1 MLKVSQ
7 QQVIEEIRS
16 RIKSDFKGLHTD
28 WTDAIINMVNNVEII
43 ADEKNSMG
51 KEQWKILKNY

>member
-7 QQVIEEIRS
+7 EQVIEEIRS
-16 RIKSDFKGLHTD
+16 RIKSDFVGLHTD

-43 ADEKNSMG
+43 ADEINSQG
-51 KEQWKILKNY
+51 KAK

>member
-7 QQVIEEIRS
+7 QQVMEEIRS
-16 RIKSDFKGLHTD
+16 RIKTDFKGLHTD

-43 ADEKNSMG
+43 ADEKNSTG
-51 KEQWKILKNY
+51 KEQ

>member
-43 ADEKNSMG
+43 ADEKNSTG
-51 KEQWKILKNY
+51 KEQ

>member
-7 QQVIEEIRS
+7 EQVIEEIRS
-16 RIKSDFKGLHTD
+16 RIKSDFVGLHTD

-43 ADEKNSMG
+43 ADEINSQG
-51 KEQWKILKNY
+51 KAKWKLENF

>member
-7 QQVIEEIRS
+7 EQVIEEIRS

-43 ADEKNSMG
+43 ADEINSQG
-51 KEQWKILKNY
+51 KAK

>member
-51 KEQWKILKNY
+51 KEQ

>member
-16 RIKSDFKGLHTD
+16 RIKTDFKGLHTD

-43 ADEKNSMG
+43 ADEKNSTG
-51 KEQWKILKNY
+51 KEQ